1 MRQRQQNREGMQER
15 FKLRRQHD
23 VHEDERQRD
32 GDDEIVSGAVQFLGS
47 AEQFRAIAGVHV
59 EIVGDLIQAKK

>member
-1 MRQRQQNREGMQER
+1 MMFTVWPNMQQRQDAERHRQRQRQQNRERMQER

-32 GDDEIVSGAVQFLGS
+32 GQ
-47 AEQFRAIAGVHV
+47 R
-59 EIVGDLIQAKK
+59 